1 MRSLLTILLISSL
14 SPLAFAEEVIH
25 SFHADITV
33 NADGSMDVIET
44 IEVTA
49 EGNKIKRG
57 IFRDFPTAKFT
68 KLGLR
73 KLYPFQVTS
82 VKRDNEHDG
91 HHLETNQGTMMD
103 ITHVYIGREHVMLPR
118 GRYTYQLSYHTN
130 GWLFSDSRK
139 RQDELYWN
147 ITGNHW
153 DFTIQKASATIHLLR
168 AYPENKVTVNGW
180 MGAKGEKN
188 QDWKLLSKKEGVI
201 NVESTKKI
209 APQEGMSVAIFW
221 PSGDV
226 DLSSSGISWKDNL
239 SVGFALLGLL
249 GTFGVFWISWSLVGK
264 DPEERATETTS
275 DPPRGLSPA
284 SARQL
289 SRMGYDNECL
299 SAALISAGAK
309 GAISIHEEKELLG
322 TTYTLKNED
331 HFQYDQL
338 SADERILVHNL
349 LKDESEIELKQSN
362 HVRIQSAIK
371 KFQDY
376 LKESLE
382 GRCYQKNTKWIWR
395 GVLTA
400 LVFHLLAVITSINP
414 AVAGFITVWLT
425 FWSCVVAAL
434 LWGVYA
440 AWKAAIKSRST
451 LGILGAFG
459 ITLFATPFCI
469 GEGFGLFM
477 LAMSSSIYVAI
488 SLPLYIGM
496 IIAFA
501 RWMKAPTLEGRELL
515 DQLAGYKRWL
525 TEHLPQ
531 QVNETADND
540 EARQLLDEHLPW
552 ITALDLGGTWGDKLA
567 NALGTA
573 SADDQS
579 SHWNR
584 HPHWYHGNHWR
595 GTHNVGSFTNSISSG
610 MSSAMSSSSSSP
622 SSSSSSGG
630 GGGGSSGGGGGGGGG
645 GGW

>member
-14 SPLAFAEEVIH
+14 SPLALAEEVIH

-57 IFRDFPTAKFT
+57 IFRDFPTSKT
-68 KLGLR
+68 TILGLR
-73 KLYPFQVTS
+73 KNYPFKVTA
-82 VKRDNEHDG
+82 VKRDNEPDG
-91 HHLETNQGTMMD
+91 HHLETHQGLMMNF
-103 ITHVYIGREHVMLPR
+103 TRVYIGHKNVKLPK
-118 GRYTYQLSYHTN
+118 GRYTYQLSYHTD

-147 ITGNHW
+147 ITGNFW
-153 DFTIQKASATIHLLR
+153 DFPIKKASATIHLPR
-168 AYPENKVTVNGW
+168 AYPDHKVTVNGW
-180 MGAKGEKN
+180 TGAKGKKD
-188 QDWKLLSKKEGVI
+188 QDWKLLSKEKGVI
-201 NVESTKKI
+201 KVEATTVLLS
-209 APQEGMSVAIFW
+209 QEGMTVAIFW

-226 DLSSSGISWKDNL
+226 DLTSSQLTWQDNIT
-239 SVGFALLGLL
+239 SVFALFGLL
-249 GTFGVFWISWSLVGK
+249 GTFGVLWIGWSLVGK

-275 DPPRGLSPA
+275 DPPHGLSPA

-289 SRMGYDNECL
+289 TRMRYDNECL

-309 GAISIHEEKELLG
+309 GAISIHEDEKFLG
-322 TTYTLKNED
+322 HTYTLKNED
-331 HFQYDQL
+331 LFQYDRL
-338 SADERILVHNL
+338 SAEERILVHNL
-349 LKDESEIELKQSN
+349 LKGQEEIELKQSN

-371 KFQDY
+371 KFRDY

-382 GRCYQKNTKWIWR
+382 GRCYKKNGKWVWM
-395 GVLTA
+395 GLLTA
-400 LVFHLLAVITSINP
+400 IVFHALAVITSVKP
-414 AVAGFITVWLT
+414 AVGGFITVWLT
-425 FWSCVVAAL
+425 FWSCLLAGL
-434 LWGVYA
+434 LWGVFA
-440 AWKAAIKSRST
+440 AWKAALNSGNA
-451 LGILGAFG
+451 LWILGAIG
-459 ITLFATPFCI
+459 ITLFATLFCSA
-469 GEGFGLFM
+469 EGVGLFF
-477 LAMSSSIYVAI
+477 LAMNTSVYVAI

-496 IIAFA
+496 IIAFT

-515 DQLAGYKRWL
+515 DQLEGYKRWL
-525 TEHLPQ
+525 TEYLPQ

-540 EARQLLDEHLPW
+540 EAKQLLDEHLPW

-567 NALGTA
+567 NALGMA

-595 GTHNVGSFTNSISSG
+595 GIHNVGSFTNSISSG
-610 MSSAMSSSSSSP
+610 MSSAMSTS
-622 SSSSSSGG
+622 SSSSSSGSSG